1 MMTSLTTYNNK
12 IQAVQKKHIDEY
24 RPSIIPTRVQDMKP
38 THSISELLKVD
49 EKKVKAHIAI
59 IAARWL
65 DMNEKARGLTRRE
78 QYDILINH
86 ISINCPNL
94 ELQEIEYIF
103 RAGVIGTFGP
113 IYNDISLDTICGKNG
128 WIEMYYQEHRPN
140 RPEQNEKIPEPKPN
154 PNAISEAEFLRR
166 HPEIKRRKML
176 ERFRERISNKLIAV
190 TKYDL
195 KFFLKLVGNTE
206 QDYIKIL
213 AHIKKQY
220 DEFPYKETVT
230 LKEFANSKFRTIIL
244 KGEL

>member
-1 MMTSLTTYNNK
+1 MMNLIKS
-12 IQAVQKKHIDEY
+12 QRQHIDEY
-24 RPSIIPTRVQDMKP
+24 RPATIPLRVQEMMP

-113 IYNDISLDTICGKNG
+113 IYNDISLDTICGRNG

-140 RPEQNEKIPEPKPN
+140 RPEQVERIPEPEIN
-154 PNAISEAEFLRR
+154 PNAISEQEFLRR
-166 HPEIKRRKML
+166 HPEIA
-176 ERFRERISNKLIAV
+176 RERKLRDMRQHFKS
-190 TKYDL
+190 TKVKPTKEDL
-195 KFFLKLVGNTE
+195 KEYLTTIGNTE
-206 QDYIKIL
+206 EDYLKIL
-213 AHIKKQY
+213 AYIKKEY
-220 DEFPYKETVT
+220 DSFEYKESLT
-230 LKEFANSKFRTIIL
+230 LKEYAQTKFRMIIL